1 MNKSFFYAICFV
13 VILVVEII
21 IGIYVRDNFVRPYMG
36 DALVVVLIYCFI
48 RIFIPNGL
56 SQLPL
61 YVLAFA
67 CFIEILQYFQLV
79 DVLGISN
86 RILRIA
92 LGSTFDL
99 KDMVSYAGGYK
110 GDKTKCDKLSY
121 SA

>member
-21 IGIYVRDNFVRPYMG
+21 IGIYVRDSFVRPYMG

-61 YVLAFA
+61 YVLACLFHRDTSIFSVGG
-67 CFIEILQYFQLV
+67 CVGNIESYTPYSPWFYFRFERYGQLCR
-79 DVLGISN
+79 
-86 RILRIA
+86 RICIYSTGRI
-92 LGSTFDL
+92 FFR
-99 KDMVSYAGGYK
+99 
-110 GDKTKCDKLSY
+110 
-121 SA
+121 

>member
-61 YVLAFA
+61 YRDTSIFSVGG
-67 CFIEILQYFQLV
+67 CVGNIESYTPYSPWFYFRFERYGQLCRRICIYST
-79 DVLGISN
+79 G
-86 RILRIA
+86 RILFR
-92 LGSTFDL
+92 
-99 KDMVSYAGGYK
+99 
-110 GDKTKCDKLSY
+110 
-121 SA
+121 

>member
-1 MNKSFFYAICFV
+1 MRYVLF

-61 YVLAFA
+61 YVLAF
-67 CFIEILQYFQLV
+67 CLFHRDTSIFSVGGCVGNIESYTPYSPWFYFRFERYGQLCR
-79 DVLGISN
+79 
-86 RILRIA
+86 RICIYSTGRI
-92 LGSTFDL
+92 FF
-99 KDMVSYAGGYK
+99 
-110 GDKTKCDKLSY
+110 
-121 SA
+121 